1 MVKNWPRGKGGKGTP
16 DPRPRNEPRCGGE
29 KQGGKQNGFVTR
41 KDETGRARVGQ
52 PWKSWRLSW
61 ELVVD
66 RMWQGESHGPHWVSG
81 LETG

>member
-1 MVKNWPRGKGGKGTP
+1 MEKEEGALQIQGLEMSQGVEV
-16 DPRPRNEPRCGGE
+16 RNEEGNRT
-29 KQGGKQNGFVTR
+29 GFIAR

-66 RMWQGESHGPHWVSG
+66 RMWQGESQGPHWVSG
-81 LETG
+81 LEPDSWWSQ